1 MLKFFKKNDKLRARH
16 EIQQPNTDA
25 ILDRNSFI
33 EFIIT
38 EIKKVTPGVEFQ
50 QLENDFLYKLTY
62 RNLPEGCK
70 VTMDLINVW
79 NNYQR
84 TGSLNTLREFVSAH
98 LTGYKHFMNEALKGR
113 TIDLEIVFPIIRGR
127 ENVKKI
133 IEEGSAMYDD
143 LSQEILML
151 YAENFA
157 DSISYVPQKLTE
169 GYKPEQVKEKAF
181 ENLKKQGWCEPNEV
195 VNQKA
200 GNILLFI
207 NDKLPY
213 QAQFFLKEMR
223 EKHLGRIIFISFPS
237 RDFTVVF
244 KPDIVQLNNKD
255 ILAENLD
262 IVKNI
267 TVDLFM
273 KQPGPTSHVI
283 HKITSDGLFAM
294 G

>member
-1 MLKFFKKNDKLRARH
+1 MLKFFKKGDKLRVRH
-16 EIQQPNTDA
+16 EIQQPATDA
-25 ILDRNSFI
+25 ILDRNAFI
-33 EFIIT
+33 DFILT
-38 EIKKVTPGVEFQ
+38 EIKKDTPGVEFQ

-70 VTMDLINVW
+70 GTMDLINVW

-84 TGSLNTLREFVSAH
+84 TGSINTLREFVSAH
-98 LTGYKHFMNEALKGR
+98 LNAYKHFMNEALKGR
-113 TIDLEIVFPIIRGR
+113 TIDLETVLPIIRGR

-133 IEEGSAMYDD
+133 IEEGNAMYDD

-157 DSISYVPQKLTE
+157 DSISYVPQKLPE
-169 GYKPEQVKEKAF
+169 GYKSEQVKEKAF
-181 ENLKKQGWCEPNEV
+181 ENLKKQGWCEPIEV
-195 VNQKA
+195 IKQNA
-200 GNILLFI
+200 GNIMLFV
-207 NDKLPY
+207 NDKMPY
-213 QAQFFLKEMR
+213 QGQFFLKDMR
-223 EKHLGRIIFISFPS
+223 EKYLGQIIFMSFPS

-244 KPDIVQLNNKD
+244 KPDIIQLNNKD
-255 ILAENLD
+255 ILDKNLD

-273 KQPGPTSHVI
+273 KQPNPTSHVI
-283 HKITSDGLFAM
+283 HKITSDGLFAL